1 MNDLYAELS
10 RLERAKERPN
20 TPAVARYIE
29 GMLAKV
35 RAQLGEN
42 GLAPHNDG
50 LRTAAKETLPL
61 INAERQTSAVAAVG
75 LEERLAAIEDAQR
88 DQATRLEILE
98 ARAGLDAAAARAHHT
113 AALAKATAAKDFHER
128 ALAKLGT
135 EPRCRTEPFCNTTQ
149 TPSTKGTTP

>member
-1 MNDLYAELS
+1 MNDLHAELS

-61 INAERQTSAVAAVG
+61 INAESQTSAVDAT

-135 EPRCRTEPFCNTTQ
+135 EPRCRTEQFCNTTQ